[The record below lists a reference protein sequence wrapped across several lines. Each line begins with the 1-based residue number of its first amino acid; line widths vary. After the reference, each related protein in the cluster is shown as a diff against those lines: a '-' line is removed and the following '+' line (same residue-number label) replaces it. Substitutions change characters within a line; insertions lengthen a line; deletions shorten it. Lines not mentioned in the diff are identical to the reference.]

1 MLRTALAAIIFAMAT
16 APAWAEDLSLACSGQ
31 GTYQDAN
38 GSTATFHNY
47 STGQSTSVYGTT
59 TGQGIVPNAAV
70 GFEMTDA
77 GARIRMPPVMT
88 PPLNV
93 GSDAGW
99 WTVDRLSVTPTE
111 ITGRFTLNFLNKP
124 TVRIDRVR
132 GSIEV
137 DGNFDYY
144 FLGDCER
151 IETPTAP
158 RF

>member
-1 MLRTALAAIIFAMAT
+1 MRSALLAAVVFAAI
-16 APAWAEDLSLACSGQ
+16 ASPVFADELSLACSGQ
-31 GTYQDAN
+31 GTYQDAS
-38 GSTATFHNY
+38 GTTATFFNY
-47 STGQSTSVYGTT
+47 STGQSTSAHGTT
-59 TGQGIVPNAAV
+59 TGQGVTTAAV
-70 GFEMTDA
+70 GFELTES

-88 PPLNV
+88 PPINV

-99 WTVDRLSVTPTE
+99 WTVDRLNVTPTE
-111 ITGRFTLNFLNKP
+111 ITGRFTLNLFNKP
-124 TVRIDRVR
+124 SIRIDRVR

>member
-1 MLRTALAAIIFAMAT
+1 MRSALLVAVVFAAAASPALAD
-16 APAWAEDLSLACSGQ
+16 DLSLACSGQ
-31 GTYQDAN
+31 GTHQDAS
-38 GSTATFHNY
+38 GTTATFHNY
-47 STGQSTSVYGTT
+47 STGQSTSAYGTT
-59 TGQGIVPNAAV
+59 AGQGVTAAAV
-70 GFEMTDA
+70 SFELTDA

-88 PPLNV
+88 PPINV

-99 WTVDRLSVTPTE
+99 WTVDRLNVTPTE
-111 ITGRFTLNFLNKP
+111 ITGRFTLNLFNKP
-124 TVRIDRVR
+124 SIRIDRVR

-151 IETPTAP
+151 IATPTAP

>member
-1 MLRTALAAIIFAMAT
+1 M
-16 APAWAEDLSLACSGQ
+16 DS
-31 GTYQDAN
+31 
-38 GSTATFHNY
+38 
-47 STGQSTSVYGTT
+47 
-59 TGQGIVPNAAV
+59 
-70 GFEMTDA
+70 

-88 PPLNV
+88 PPINV

-99 WTVDRLSVTPTE
+99 WTVDRLNVTPTE
-111 ITGRFTLNFLNKP
+111 ITGRFTLNLFNKP
-124 TVRIDRVR
+124 SIRIDRVR

-151 IETPTAP
+151 IEMPTAP

>member
-1 MLRTALAAIIFAMAT
+1 MRSALLAAAVFATIASPALAD
-16 APAWAEDLSLACSGQ
+16 DLALACSGQ
-31 GTYQDAN
+31 GTYQDAS
-38 GSTATFHNY
+38 GTTATFHNY
-47 STGQSTSVYGTT
+47 RTGQSTSAFGTT
-59 TGQGIVPNAAV
+59 TGQGVTAAAV
-70 GFEMTDA
+70 GFELTAA

-88 PPLNV
+88 PPINV

-99 WTVDRLSVTPTE
+99 WTVDRLNVTPTE
-111 ITGRFTLNFLNKP
+111 ITGRFTLNLFNKP
-124 TVRIDRVR
+124 SIRIDRVR

-151 IETPTAP
+151 IEMPTTP